1 MATTDGF
8 LDMLR
13 DQLAGL
19 GPVTIR
25 RMFSGA
31 GLYLDGAMFALVAGD
46 VLYFKADAK
55 TKAVFE
61 AEGLGPFVYQGRSK
75 PVAMSYWR
83 APERVYDD
91 PEEMI
96 AFARVAAGVARR
108 AQTSRS
114 TTSRRDTIRANKPR
128 RAAKLPSKD
137 KR

>member
-13 DQLAGL
+13 DQMAGL
-19 GPVTIR
+19 GQVTIR
-25 RMFSGA
+25 RLFSGA

-91 PEEMI
+91 PEEMV
-96 AFARVAAGVARR
+96 AFARIAAVIARHAKMAKPGR
-108 AQTSRS
+108 
-114 TTSRRDTIRANKPR
+114 SRRDTPSKKRVR
-128 RAAKLPSKD
+128 RATKPPG
-137 KR
+137 KRTR

>member
-31 GLYLDGAMFALVAGD
+31 GLYLDGAMFALVAVD
-46 VLYFKADAK
+46 VLYFKADAE

-96 AFARVAAGVARR
+96 AFARIASSVARKAKQAR
-108 AQTSRS
+108 PEASRW
-114 TTSRRDTIRANKPR
+114 DTPRANKSR
-128 RAAKLPSKD
+128 RAAKPLSKD